1 MASASRSR
9 PSPAP
14 ALPASVDHTL
24 KLLII
29 GDSGVGKSCLLGR
42 FAGDAFRPEFA
53 STVGVDFRVRTLP
66 LPCGAVAKL
75 QARASAREAASRSAH
90 RTKRACAQTL
100 VAWDDAFFCGCASTS
115 RCAAGALRSR
125 AARFPP
131 PRTRRTQVWDT
142 AGQERF
148 RSITKA
154 YYRNAHAVLL
164 AYDCTD
170 EASFEALHGW
180 LASLSATLG
189 GGDAAAAAGGGGSGS
204 AVSSSSSLA
213 LPRGVAVALVCTK
226 CDAPAGARV
235 VTRERAEALA
245 AARGVRHYETSAKV
259 RATTHAHCLT
269 RTSQRARRWCETP
282 R

>member
-1 MASASRSR
+1 MASSSRSR

-75 QARASAREAASRSAH
+75 QARARARARGRKPQRAPQEACVRATLSLGTMRSSADA
-90 RTKRACAQTL
+90 RAPRC
-100 VAWDDAFFCGCASTS
+100 
-115 RCAAGALRSR
+115 CAAGALRSR
-125 AARFPP
+125 AARVLHA
-131 PRTRRTQVWDT
+131 PRRAQVWDT

-189 GGDAAAAAGGGGSGS
+189 GGGDDAGSGGSGGG
-204 AVSSSSSLA
+204 ASSSSLA
-213 LPRGVAVALVCTK
+213 LPRGVAIALVCTK

-259 RATTHAHCLT
+259 RATTHVEHTVADTHESACAAL
-269 RTSQRARRWCETP
+269 ARDA
-282 R
+282 